1 MEALNLSPVLGIK
14 GRKITNA
21 EKTLN
26 YNKNIIEEMSTFD
39 IDNPQW
45 SAATNYVEM
54 ATNVPLNRLYNK
66 TQNVRQALNNDHSN
80 WERTLMFL
88 GWSQYNLNLENKKM
102 DEVKETVKVKKKEA
116 SKVKRE
122 EKKQEKLKQ
131 KEAEGIEKQKKEKK
145 EGKKV
150 TCLVCKLPVVKGK
163 KYCTVHEK
171 KEQTEG
177 GKKKQCKK
185 IKGNGKRCGMQ
196 TSNKSGLC
204 YYHD

>member
-1 MEALNLSPVLGIK
+1 
-14 GRKITNA
+14 
-21 EKTLN
+21 
-26 YNKNIIEEMSTFD
+26 MSTFD

-88 GWSQYNLNLENKKM
+88 GWSQYNLNVENKKM
-102 DEVKETVKVKKKEA
+102 DDIKEKVKTKKKEA
-116 SKVKRE
+116 SKAKRE
-122 EKKQEKLKQ
+122 KAKQDKLKE
-131 KEAEGIEKQKKEKK
+131 KEAEGVEKQKQEKK

-150 TCLVCKLPVVKGK
+150 TCLVCKLPVQKGK
-163 KYCTVHEK
+163 KYCTIHEK
-171 KEQTEG
+171 AEMRKD
-177 GKKKQCKK
+177 GKKMQCRKRK
-185 IKGNGKRCGMQ
+185 ENGKRCNMQ
-196 TSNKSGLC
+196 TASKSGYC